1 MRPFRSLQHT
11 KQRHYSYLPAALYLF
26 HCVAGEA
33 EADFCANQDRSF
45 DLVVQQ
51 HVTADAF
58 IDQAAWGTPAQVIEK
73 IQARRDVIGDYSV
86 MLSPTW
92 GGMPYDL
99 AHASMK
105 LVSEKVL
112 PELRTIGA

>member
-1 MRPFRSLQHT
+1 MFGASANLALGRSAL
-11 KQRHYSYLPAALYLF
+11 ALYVPVSLAAAHQTTALLLF
-26 HCVAGEA
+26 A
-33 EADFCANQDRSF
+33 
-45 DLVVQQ
+45 
-51 HVTADAF
+51 ADAF

-92 GGMPYDL
+92 GGMPYEL

-105 LVSEKVL
+105 LVSGKVL